1 MTMQKKSNAGKAIGI
16 GAGIAAA
23 AALGAYFL
31 YGEGGAKNRKKV
43 KGWALKAKGE
53 ILERLEQLQ
62 DVSEDAYQKIV
73 EQATA
78 RYKDAKNVDP
88 KELKAIIAEARR
100 HWVSMKKKAKG
111 MMKGKKTTKK

>member
-1 MTMQKKSNAGKAIGI
+1 MQQKKSGVSGKAVGI

-31 YGEGGAKNRKKV
+31 YGKDGAKNRKKV

-62 DVSEDAYQKIV
+62 DVSEDAYHNIV
-73 EQATA
+73 EQVTA
-78 RYKDAKNVDP
+78 RYKDAKNVDA
-88 KELKAIIAEARR
+88 KELKAIIAEAKK

-111 MMKGKKTTKK
+111 MKK